1 MQKMHPNSLNVP
13 AEIKT
18 HIKQIEYLKKQNKF
32 FIKCAINNFDFRP
45 NMNTYKK
52 GILKSP

>member
-13 AEIKT
+13 PEITT